1 MGSQAP
7 ARNDMEDDEQN
18 ERIEVRGYIYTHW
31 DCPHCGSVHEVE
43 GDGKGDADECQDC
56 GCAVT
61 II

>member
-1 MGSQAP
+1 
-7 ARNDMEDDEQN
+7 MEDDEQN